1 MNKNNKTINFA
12 ITKLPIDCRIK
23 FLNLWNSLGCMD
35 LYNGELSAY
44 IDVINQDYLQKVATI
59 DRLEK
64 KIIEIRK
71 VANHVS
77 FS

>member
-1 MNKNNKTINFA
+1 
-12 ITKLPIDCRIK
+12 
-23 FLNLWNSLGCMD
+23 MD
-35 LYNGELSAY
+35 LYSGQLSVY
-44 IDVINQDYLQKVATI
+44 IDVINQDYLRKVATI

-77 FS
+77 FSQ